1 MNRDTL
7 VTLIKRG
14 DSAVDEYGNP
24 YYPETRRDVFAG
36 KKSVRQSE
44 YFQAFAVGFKPE
56 VVLEI
61 YDFDYE
67 NEEFCELDGER
78 FTIYR
83 SYPIKNTDRV
93 EIYLTAIVGDTNAFA

>member
-24 YYPETRRDVFAG
+24 YCPETRRDVFAE

-93 EIYLTAIVGDTNAFA
+93 EIYLTEIVGDTNAFA

>member
-24 YYPETRRDVFAG
+24 YYPETRRDVFAE
-36 KKSVRQSE
+36 KKSVRQTE
-44 YFQAFAVGFKPE
+44 FFQAFAVGFKPE
-56 VVLEI
+56 IVLEI
-61 YDFDYE
+61 YDFDYK